1 MPGDRFDQVRV
12 NPRRV
17 TVGAETTPSSI
28 SPTVAGARLAPLW
41 FSNSSVPSSSP
52 PARLAVL
59 VGVVDEQYRH
69 RFGRERLDALGA
81 AAASS
86 SGAGTGIGSGAGGT
100 GARAR
105 AQTTA
110 CFLPK
115 AQRADGHDWQSQ
127 LRTLIS
133 HGHSRCELRRRRDD
147 ASTTW
152 PVSCGAHRQNG
163 AAGGHRMALAE
174 LGVEPPTIRLLI
186 NSCMLCTAGVGRPR
200 RPILFGRMRRRS
212 LGIGAAFVW
221 RSGPWALWS
230 SFRS

>member
-1 MPGDRFDQVRV
+1 MPGDRFDLVRV

-69 RFGRERLDALGA
+69 RVGRERLDARCRSCGQFKWSGDGHWLGRRRNRC
-81 AAASS
+81 
-86 SGAGTGIGSGAGGT
+86 IGH
-100 GARAR
+100 RPPR
-105 AQTTA
+105 V
-110 CFLPK
+110 FLPK

-127 LRTLIS
+127 LRTLNLVW
-133 HGHSRCELRRRRDD
+133 HSRCDLRRRRDG
-147 ASTTW
+147 ASTAW

-163 AAGGHRMALAE
+163 AAGGHRMALA
-174 LGVEPPTIRLLI
+174 R
-186 NSCMLCTAGVGRPR
+186 A
-200 RPILFGRMRRRS
+200 
-212 LGIGAAFVW
+212 
-221 RSGPWALWS
+221 RSGASDHPASDQLVHVVYS
-230 SFRS
+230 RRGAPSPTHQLLLTEELARQGQRRATSDLERYATRVG